1 MDSNSGVGKKGGSGE
16 VENILR
22 GYKRYCYNCGILE
35 NTVNGYV
42 SDIRRL
48 LNDVEF
54 NGELDLSGIKKNLV
68 RSIGTLAPSTIKRR
82 SYSIMHFLGYM
93 LENGML
99 RISDYNEFR
108 SYVDGLHLKWNEGII
123 EKIGLDE
130 ILNFMDYV
138 RENEPIN
145 VVVLIEIIVNTGLH
159 SYEIIG
165 IRPEDVDILN
175 RKIKIHGVSDKEVV
189 LYSDKFV
196 RLLERYLPSCKEW
209 LFRSNRGRQLSVS
222 GLNHKLAKI
231 SNEFR
236 GNRGIN
242 FSALKDINKEFLE
255 YLSPDSKVICKE
267 VKSTKWNKEA
277 SKYLSNSDISRLALL
292 SIFNE
297 VFGIELRG
305 VEKEIWQNRSK
316 SLNEKYIEERVAAV
330 KRVLDL
336 ERWHL

>member
-1 MDSNSGVGKKGGSGE
+1 
-16 VENILR
+16 
-22 GYKRYCYNCGILE
+22 
-35 NTVNGYV
+35 
-42 SDIRRL
+42 
-48 LNDVEF
+48 
-54 NGELDLSGIKKNLV
+54 
-68 RSIGTLAPSTIKRR
+68 
-82 SYSIMHFLGYM
+82 
-93 LENGML
+93 ML